1 MVGNSGWASNQA
13 LGFSG
18 NRNLLLNMI
27 NWLSS
32 DEDLISIR
40 PKEPEDRRITLTRQQ
55 FRMVQSVSQ
64 FILPLIVIVDR
75 RDGLVE
81 DGDNREAVTM
91 RFRGLLVAVVL
102 LAALGV
108 GLYFSNKQ
116 KAAEAAKP
124 PSDTPPKILALTEGD
139 ITKVALKK
147 KGADETVLEKANGKW
162 QITAPKPYPA
172 DQDPANQLVTAAAN
186 VSSDRVVEDKA
197 SNLSAYGL
205 NAPSLEV
212 DITGKGGK
220 VSKLKFGDDTPTNS
234 GSYAMLEG
242 DPRVFTVA
250 SYVKT
255 GLDKSVNDLRDKR
268 LLTFDQDKLSRV
280 ELIAKK
286 QDIEFGRDKD
296 QWQIVKPKPLRADG
310 LQVDEMLRKLKDAKM
325 DLTLSDDDA
334 KKAAAAFASG
344 TPVATVK
351 LTDPS
356 GTQQIEIRK
365 SAGAG
370 NKTDD
375 YYAKS
380 SIVAGVFKATPDLG
394 MGVDKALDDF
404 RNKKLFDFGFN
415 DPSKIEMH
423 ANGKFLWLPER
434 RRRLVLERQED
445 GQHQRASPS
454 RQIARP
460 FRQ

>member
-1 MVGNSGWASNQA
+1 
-13 LGFSG
+13 
-18 NRNLLLNMI
+18 
-27 NWLSS
+27 
-32 DEDLISIR
+32 
-40 PKEPEDRRITLTRQQ
+40 
-55 FRMVQSVSQ
+55 
-64 FILPLIVIVDR
+64 
-75 RDGLVE
+75 
-81 DGDNREAVTM
+81 M

-102 LAALGV
+102 LAGLGI
-108 GLYFSNKQ
+108 GLYFSNKE

-139 ITKVALKK
+139 ITKIDLKK
-147 KGADETVLEKANGKW
+147 KGADATILEKANGKW
-162 QITAPKPYPA
+162 QIIAPKPYPA
-172 DQDPANQLVTAAAN
+172 DVDAASQLAAAVAN

-205 NAPSLEV
+205 NSPSLEV

-220 VSKLKFGDDTPTNS
+220 VSKLLIGDDTPTNS
-234 GSYAMLEG
+234 GSYAMLQG

-255 GLDKSVNDLRDKR
+255 GVDKSVNDLRDKR

-296 QWQIVKPKPLRADG
+296 HWQIVKPKPLRADG

-344 TPVATVK
+344 MPVATVK

-356 GTQQIEIRK
+356 GTQQIDVRK
-365 SAGAG
+365 DKA
-370 NKTDD
+370 D

-380 SIVAGVFKATPDLG
+380 SVVPGVFKTTPDLG
-394 MGVDKALDDF
+394 TGVDKSIDDF
-404 RNKKLFDFGFN
+404 RNKKLFDFGFT
-415 DPSKIEMH
+415 DPGKIEMH
-423 ANGKFLWLPER
+423 ANSKFFGLQKGGDDWFSSGKKMDSVSVQSFLDKLRDLSASKFVDTGSLGTPNIDITVSSADGKTREKVLIAKQGTDYVAQR
-434 RRRLVLERQED
+434 ENEPALYRLDAKTVDDLTQA
-445 GQHQRASPS
+445 ASDVKP
-454 RQIARP
+454 AP
-460 FRQ
+460 PVKK

>member
-1 MVGNSGWASNQA
+1 M
-13 LGFSG
+13 
-18 NRNLLLNMI
+18 
-27 NWLSS
+27 
-32 DEDLISIR
+32 
-40 PKEPEDRRITLTRQQ
+40 RI
-55 FRMVQSVSQ
+55 
-64 FILPLIVIVDR
+64 
-75 RDGLVE
+75 
-81 DGDNREAVTM
+81 
-91 RFRGLLVAVVL
+91 RGLLVAVVL

-108 GLYFSNKQ
+108 GLYFSNKE

-124 PSDTPPKILALTEGD
+124 PADAPPKILALTEGD
-139 ITKVALKK
+139 ITKVTLKK

-162 QITAPKPYPA
+162 QISAPKPYPA
-172 DQDPANQLVTAAAN
+172 DQDTASQLVASTSN
-186 VSSDRVVEDKA
+186 VSGDRVVEDKA

-205 NAPSLEV
+205 NSPTLEV

-220 VSKLKFGDDTPTNS
+220 VSKLKIGDDTPTNS
-234 GSYAMLEG
+234 GSYAIVDG

-255 GLDKSVNDLRDKR
+255 GVDKSLNDLRDKR
-268 LLTFDQDKLSRV
+268 LLRFDQDKLSRV

-325 DLTLSDDDA
+325 DLALSDDDA
-334 KKAAAAFASG
+334 KKAAAAFTSG

-356 GTQQIEIRK
+356 GTQEIEIHK
-365 SAGAG
+365 
-370 NKTDD
+370 NKDD

-380 SIVAGVFKATPDLG
+380 SVAPGVFKTTPELG
-394 MGVDKALDDF
+394 AGVDKALDDF

-415 DPSKIEMH
+415 DPGKIQMH
-423 ANGKFLWLPER
+423 ANGKSFDFQKGGDDWFSNGKKMDSTSIQSFVDKLRDLAATKFLDTPSLGASTADITVVSNNGKLTEK
-434 RRRLVLERQED
+434 LLIAKQGSDDVAERQNEPAIYALD
-445 GQHQRASPS
+445 TKTVDDLVQAASDVKP
-454 RQIARP
+454 AP
-460 FRQ
+460 PVKK

>member
-1 MVGNSGWASNQA
+1 M
-13 LGFSG
+13 
-18 NRNLLLNMI
+18 
-27 NWLSS
+27 
-32 DEDLISIR
+32 
-40 PKEPEDRRITLTRQQ
+40 RI
-55 FRMVQSVSQ
+55 
-64 FILPLIVIVDR
+64 
-75 RDGLVE
+75 
-81 DGDNREAVTM
+81 
-91 RFRGLLVAVVL
+91 RGLLVAVVL

-108 GLYFSNKQ
+108 GLYFSNKE

-124 PSDTPPKILALTEGD
+124 PADAPPKILALTEGD
-139 ITKVALKK
+139 ITKVTLKK

-172 DQDPANQLVTAAAN
+172 DQDTASQLVASTAN
-186 VSSDRVVEDKA
+186 VSGDRVVEDNKA

-205 NAPSLEV
+205 NSPMLEV

-220 VSKLKFGDDTPTNS
+220 VSKLKIGDDTPTNS
-234 GSYAMLEG
+234 GSYAIVDG

-255 GLDKSVNDLRDKR
+255 GLDKSLNDLRDKR

-334 KKAAAAFASG
+334 KKAAAGFASG
-344 TPVATVK
+344 TTVATVK

-356 GTQQIEIRK
+356 GTQEIEIHK
-365 SAGAG
+365 
-370 NKTDD
+370 NKDD

-380 SIVAGVFKATPDLG
+380 SVAPGVFKTTPELG
-394 MGVDKALDDF
+394 AGVDKALDDF

-415 DPSKIEMH
+415 DPGKIQMH
-423 ANGKFLWLPER
+423 ANGKTFDFQKGGDDWFSNGKKMDSTSIQAFVDKLRDLAASKFLDTPSLGASTADISVVSNNGKLTEKLLIAKQGSDYVAQRQNEPAIYGLDTKTVDD
-434 RRRLVLERQED
+434 LVQA
-445 GQHQRASPS
+445 ASDVKP
-454 RQIARP
+454 AP
-460 FRQ
+460 PVKK

>member
-1 MVGNSGWASNQA
+1 M
-13 LGFSG
+13 
-18 NRNLLLNMI
+18 
-27 NWLSS
+27 
-32 DEDLISIR
+32 
-40 PKEPEDRRITLTRQQ
+40 RI
-55 FRMVQSVSQ
+55 
-64 FILPLIVIVDR
+64 
-75 RDGLVE
+75 
-81 DGDNREAVTM
+81 
-91 RFRGLLVAVVL
+91 RGLLVAVVL

-108 GLYFSNKQ
+108 GLYFSNRE

-124 PSDTPPKILALTEGD
+124 PADAPPKILALTEGD
-139 ITKVALKK
+139 ITKVTLKK

-172 DQDPANQLVTAAAN
+172 DQDTASQLVASTAN
-186 VSSDRVVEDKA
+186 VSGDRVVEDKA

-205 NAPSLEV
+205 NAPMLEV

-220 VSKLKFGDDTPTNS
+220 VSKLKIGDDTPTNS
-234 GSYAMLEG
+234 GSYAIVDG

-255 GLDKSVNDLRDKR
+255 GVDKSLNDLRDKR
-268 LLTFDQDKLSRV
+268 LLRFDQDKLSRV

-325 DLTLSDDDA
+325 DLALSDDDA

-356 GTQQIEIRK
+356 GTQEIEIHK
-365 SAGAG
+365 
-370 NKTDD
+370 NKDD

-380 SIVAGVFKATPDLG
+380 SVAPGVFKTTPELG
-394 MGVDKALDDF
+394 AGVDKALDDF

-415 DPSKIEMH
+415 DPGKIQMH
-423 ANGKFLWLPER
+423 ANGKSFNFQKGGDDWFSNGKKMDSTSIQSLVDKLRDLAATKFLDTPSLGASTADITVVSNNGKLTEKVLIAKQGPDYVAQRQNEPAIYGLDTKTIDD
-434 RRRLVLERQED
+434 LVQA
-445 GQHQRASPS
+445 ASDVKP
-454 RQIARP
+454 AP
-460 FRQ
+460 PVKK

>member
-1 MVGNSGWASNQA
+1 M
-13 LGFSG
+13 
-18 NRNLLLNMI
+18 
-27 NWLSS
+27 
-32 DEDLISIR
+32 
-40 PKEPEDRRITLTRQQ
+40 RI
-55 FRMVQSVSQ
+55 
-64 FILPLIVIVDR
+64 
-75 RDGLVE
+75 
-81 DGDNREAVTM
+81 
-91 RFRGLLVAVVL
+91 RGLLVAVVL

-108 GLYFSNKQ
+108 GLYFSNKD

-124 PSDTPPKILALTEGD
+124 PADAPPKILALTEGD
-139 ITKVALKK
+139 ITKVTLKK

-172 DQDPANQLVTAAAN
+172 DQDTASQLVASAAN

-205 NAPSLEV
+205 NSPALEV
-212 DITGKGGK
+212 DIMAKAGKT
-220 VSKLKFGDDTPTNS
+220 SKLKIGDDTPTNS
-234 GSYAMLEG
+234 GAYAMLEG

-255 GLDKSVNDLRDKR
+255 GVDKSVNDLRDQR

-280 ELIAKK
+280 ELMAKK

-325 DLTLSDDDA
+325 DLTLSPDDA

-344 TPVATVK
+344 TPVATIK

-356 GTQQIEIRK
+356 GTQQIDIRK
-365 SAGAG
+365 D
-370 NKTDD
+370 KDD
-375 YYAKS
+375 YYVKS
-380 SIVAGVFKATPDLG
+380 SVVPGVFKATPELAA
-394 MGVDKALDDF
+394 GVDKSVDDF

-415 DPSKIEMH
+415 DPNKVEMH
-423 ANGKFLWLPER
+423 VDGKTYSFQKGGEDWFSNGKKQDSVSLQSLLDKLR
-434 RRRLVLERQED
+434 DLT
-445 GQHQRASPS
+445 AT
-454 RQIARP
+454 
-460 FRQ
+460 

>member
-1 MVGNSGWASNQA
+1 M
-13 LGFSG
+13 
-18 NRNLLLNMI
+18 
-27 NWLSS
+27 
-32 DEDLISIR
+32 
-40 PKEPEDRRITLTRQQ
+40 RI
-55 FRMVQSVSQ
+55 
-64 FILPLIVIVDR
+64 
-75 RDGLVE
+75 
-81 DGDNREAVTM
+81 
-91 RFRGLLVAVVL
+91 RGLLVAVVL

-108 GLYFSNKQ
+108 GLYFSNKE

-124 PSDTPPKILALTEGD
+124 PADAPPKILALTEGD
-139 ITKVALKK
+139 ITKVTLKK

-162 QITAPKPYPA
+162 QISAPKPYPA
-172 DQDPANQLVTAAAN
+172 DQDTASQLVASTSN
-186 VSSDRVVEDKA
+186 VSGDRVVEDKA

-205 NAPSLEV
+205 NSPTLEV

-220 VSKLKFGDDTPTNS
+220 VSKLKIGDDTPTNS
-234 GSYAMLEG
+234 GSYAIVDG

-255 GLDKSVNDLRDKR
+255 GVDKSLNDLRDKR
-268 LLTFDQDKLSRV
+268 LLRFDQDKLSRV

-325 DLTLSDDDA
+325 DLALSDDDA

-356 GTQQIEIRK
+356 GTQEIEIHK
-365 SAGAG
+365 
-370 NKTDD
+370 NKDD

-380 SIVAGVFKATPDLG
+380 SVAPGVFKTTPELG
-394 MGVDKALDDF
+394 AGVDKALDDF

-415 DPSKIEMH
+415 DPGKIQMH
-423 ANGKFLWLPER
+423 ANGKSFDFQKGGDDWFSNGKKMDSTSIQSFVDKLRDLAATKFLDTPSLGASTADITVVSNNGKLTEK
-434 RRRLVLERQED
+434 LLIAKQGSDYVAERQNEPAIYALD
-445 GQHQRASPS
+445 TKTVDDLVQAASDVKP
-454 RQIARP
+454 AP
-460 FRQ
+460 PVKK